1 MPLHLLHKC
10 IPDASNQEVN
20 IDNLKNDRIAKIL
33 YQKKDMNYL
42 KKIAADLKDDIENK
56 ACASYSSNRYLEF
69 NAPGVNKGYGLK
81 WLASYLNI
89 DLDKT
94 IAIGDNYND
103 VEMIKQAK
111 LGVCVAC
118 GDDEIK
124 SIANYVTKLD
134 YNQGAVKE
142 VIEKFILEEE

>member
-1 MPLHLLHKC
+1 
-10 IPDASNQEVN
+10 
-20 IDNLKNDRIAKIL
+20 
-33 YQKKDMNYL
+33 MNYL

-94 IAIGDNYND
+94 IAIGDNFND
-103 VEMIKQAK
+103 LSMIQAA
-111 LGVCVAC
+111 GVGVGVANVNPAMKEQC
-118 GDDEIK
+118 
-124 SIANYVTKLD
+124 D
-134 YNQGAVKE
+134 YITQADNNHGAVAE
-142 VIEKFILEEE
+142 AIDHFIFNN